1 MVVSTL
7 ADPTLR
13 DKVLR
18 MCELSHVPAVDLLGP
33 TIDGLASFLGRDA
46 AGVPM
51 RGVGTSFRAPLG
63 DAYYRR
69 IKAVEFALKA
79 DDGKAP
85 WVLSQTMGLRLANVP
100 LVAECFLPRE
110 LLDEGAVDHR
120 R

>member
-18 MCELSHVPAVDLLGP
+18 MCELSRVPAVDLLGP
-33 TIDGLASFLGRDA
+33 TLDGLASFLGRDA

-85 WVLSQTMGLRLANVP
+85 WVLSVWADPGGAKD
-100 LVAECFLPRE
+100 ASGCKGDEDRE
-110 LLDEGAVDHR
+110 ESR
-120 R
+120 RRS